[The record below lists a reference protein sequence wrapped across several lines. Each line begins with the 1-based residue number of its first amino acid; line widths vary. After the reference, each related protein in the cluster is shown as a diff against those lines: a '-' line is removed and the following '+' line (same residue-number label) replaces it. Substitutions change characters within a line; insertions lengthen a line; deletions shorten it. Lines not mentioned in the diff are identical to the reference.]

1 MAVSASPGQVSPTSW
16 RARAWR
22 LESRP
27 RAARRPRYRPEAA
40 TLVALADKDAVLVGQ
55 ADLLRSMVEGAAG
68 DAILA
73 NKREI
78 ETGIAAISATLRDR
92 QSFLL

>member
-1 MAVSASPGQVSPTSW
+1 M
-16 RARAWR
+16 
-22 LESRP
+22 
-27 RAARRPRYRPEAA
+27 
-40 TLVALADKDAVLVGQ
+40 LVGQ

-78 ETGIAAISATLRDR
+78 ETGIAAMSATLRDR